1 MSRIEK
7 IVTDSLNKLKK
18 EKNIK
23 KSLKENDNLLEIFD
37 SFDLVNLILNLED
50 DIKKNLKI
58 KIQLADENLFDL
70 KKSPLISLKLWKNY
84 VKDLYEKKK

>member
-1 MSRIEK
+1 MKNINNIIIETL
-7 IVTDSLNKLKK
+7 VKLKK

-23 KSLKENDNLLEIFD
+23 LSLKDNTNLLNNFD

-50 DIKKNLKI
+50 EIKKEFKI

-70 KKSPLISLKLWKNY
+70 KKSPLKSLRLWKKY
-84 VKDLYEKKK
+84 VQNLYEKKK

>member
-1 MSRIEK
+1 MNRIDK
-7 IVTDSLNKLKK
+7 IVADSLNKLKR

-50 DIKKNLKI
+50 DIKKNLKT

>member
-1 MSRIEK
+1 MNRIDK
-7 IVTDSLNKLKK
+7 IVVDSLNKLKK

-70 KKSPLISLKLWKNY
+70 KKSPLISIKSWKNY